1 MFKAKLFIFERE
13 YEILKFKIQY
23 NQNIDAVGMPIER
36 VNGNFIDVE
45 FSSIKNE
52 REFFEVAFSNRKTV
66 KGYVRFYRRDGF
78 QKFYD
83 YEFAN
88 TYIVNFNETFDA
100 VNNKPLTTKVQFN
113 AGIVKRDDVM
123 FATNWNPSNPF
134 EKQAAPTVIENEN
147 LEPIITDG
155 YYTDLTGEKIDDYE
169 LVSGEQVYYVLHTT
183 NAIGKYLDL
192 DLTNTQNDF
201 KHNGKLLVNDILE
214 DLKVTAD
221 TQKIK
226 LEVIRQTN

>member
-13 YEILKFKIQY
+13 YEILKFKIRY
-23 NQNIDAVGMPIER
+23 NQNIDTIGMPIER

-88 TYIVNFNETFDA
+88 TYIVNFDETFDA
-100 VNNKPLTTKVQFN
+100 TNKKPLTTKVQFN
-113 AGIVKRDDVM
+113 AGIVKRDDVE
-123 FATNWNPSNPF
+123 FATNWNPNNPF
-134 EKQAAPTVIENEN
+134 EKQAAPPVIEKETSIFDEQIKVVDNN
-147 LEPIITDG
+147 NQPIIDFAYCIEFENEIIYSGRTDRDG
-155 YYTDLTGEKIDDYE
+155 LTHRIEQKENKDDYSFYWGDE
-169 LVSGEQVYYVLHTT
+169 
-183 NAIGKYLDL
+183 A
-192 DLTNTQNDF
+192 LTKNT
-201 KHNGKLLVNDILE
+201 
-214 DLKVTAD
+214 
-221 TQKIK
+221 
-226 LEVIRQTN
+226 